1 MTFYLIRIPLFIFF
15 PIIWYFG
22 YLVEKPRLTK
32 FGKVGTIISSSLLAV
47 LVAYYFLFAKKP
59 KKP

>member
-32 FGKVGTIISSSLLAV
+32 FGKVGTIISSCFLAGV
-47 LVAYYFLFAKKP
+47 VAYYFLFAKKA